1 MRYSLLLHNQEAE
14 EAGVTEEQMAPFRA
28 AFDAYARSLDEA
40 GVLVSADILQ
50 PSAASTTV
58 TLRGGTLRVQDGPFA
73 DTKEKLAGAFV
84 IEVPDLDAAIAWAEK
99 CPGAQYGVIEI
110 RPSEIVFR
118 DGQWQTLA

>member
-84 IEVPDLDAAIAWAEK
+84 IEVPDLDAAIVWAEK